1 MARTTGTESVRELI
15 ADGRLNP
22 NEKLVINRRS
32 AAPIDG
38 ILDNHG
44 NVVVDGKPYATP
56 SGAAKAALNAKSAN
70 GWIRWR
76 VPRLGGKTLDE
87 IRRGS

>member
-1 MARTTGTESVRELI
+1 MARTTGTESIPDLI

-32 AAPIDG
+32 AAPINGTLDG
-38 ILDNHG
+38 HG
-44 NVVVDGKPYATP
+44 NVIVDGKQYATP
-56 SGAAKAALNAKSAN
+56 SGAAKAVLNAKSAD

>member
-1 MARTTGTESVRELI
+1 MASTTGTESLLELI
-15 ADGRLNP
+15 ADGRLDP

-32 AAPIDG
+32 AAPING
-38 ILDNHG
+38 TLDRNG
-44 NVVVDGKPYATP
+44 NVIVNGKLYATP
-56 SGAAKAALNAKSAN
+56 SGAAKAALNAKSAD

-76 VPRLGGKTLDE
+76 VPRLSGKTLDE

>member
-1 MARTTGTESVRELI
+1 MARTTGTESLRELI

-32 AAPIDG
+32 ATPING
-38 ILDNHG
+38 TLDSNG
-44 NVVVDGKPYATP
+44 NVIVDGKQYVTP
-56 SGAAKAALNAKSAN
+56 SGAAKAVLNAKSAD

-76 VPRLGGKTLDE
+76 VPRLSGKTLDE
-87 IRRGS
+87 IRRGL